1 MTESEHSDEI
11 LSDDLDIKPNVPT
24 DEEKTLGE
32 IISTAKE
39 QEVYAIQRGLKAK
52 DMKNGGGRPTEETAK
67 ELKKRGKK
75 SRPREI
81 SSRKPVAVGRERC
94 LGLESST
101 KNRSVK
107 RFDPRFEEHCGD
119 LREEHVERNY
129 AFVEGLREKRRGQ
142 LQKAVKKKNDDVD
155 AVMELEK
162 MKQDD
167 VRRKNVLRRREI
179 LQRFKKDEKEAVKR
193 GKQPY
198 FLKEKDI
205 RKLESKARYEELK
218 KVGGVKKYIE
228 KRRRK
233 QASKD
238 RKLLPNAREE

>member
-1 MTESEHSDEI
+1 MTESEQSDEL
-11 LSDDLDIKPNVPT
+11 LSSDLEIEHNAPEE
-24 DEEKTLGE
+24 EEKTLGE

-39 QEVYAIQRGLKAK
+39 EEVFAIQRGVKAK
-52 DMKNGGGRPTEETAK
+52 EWKSGRGRQEEETKK

-94 LGLESST
+94 LGLDDST
-101 KNRSVK
+101 KHRSVK

-129 AFVEGLREKRRGQ
+129 AFVQGLREKRRAE
-142 LQKAVKKKNDDVD
+142 LQIAVKKKKNDED
-155 AVMELEK
+155 AAMELEK

-167 VRRKNVLRRREI
+167 VRRKNVLRRRQV
-179 LQRFKKDEKEAVKR
+179 LQRAKKDEKEAVKR

-205 RKLESKARYEELK
+205 RKLESKARFEELK

-238 RKLLPNAREE
+238 RKLLPKAREE